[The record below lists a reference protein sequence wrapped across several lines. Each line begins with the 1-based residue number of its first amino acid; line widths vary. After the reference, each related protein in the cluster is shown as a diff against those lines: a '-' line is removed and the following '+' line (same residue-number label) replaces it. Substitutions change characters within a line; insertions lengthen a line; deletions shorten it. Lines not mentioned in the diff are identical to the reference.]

1 MSARVFLDTNIFVHI
16 VDPADPRKRMIA
28 RDLVAQRRQIGGL
41 RIENP
46 FL

>member
-1 MSARVFLDTNIFVHI
+1 MSARVFLDTNIFVYI
-16 VDPADPRKRMIA
+16 VDPADPRMIA